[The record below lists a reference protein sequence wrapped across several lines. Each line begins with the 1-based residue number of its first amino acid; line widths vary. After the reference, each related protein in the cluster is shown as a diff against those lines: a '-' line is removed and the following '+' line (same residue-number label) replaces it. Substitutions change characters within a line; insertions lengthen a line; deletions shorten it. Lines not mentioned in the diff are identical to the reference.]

1 MATSDPLADMFTRIR
16 NAAAAR
22 HDDVRIPASNVKR
35 AVAEVLRQ
43 EGFVKN
49 VQVSE
54 EGARTVI
61 KVDLTYGDDRRALL
75 TGIRRVSRPGLR
87 VYVNQREIPRVFGG
101 LGVAIMST
109 SQGVMSGREAWRRK
123 IGGEV
128 LCYVW

>member
-22 HDDVRIPASNVKR
+22 HDDVRIPASKVKR
-35 AVAEVLRQ
+35 AVAEVLKQ

-49 VQVSE
+49 VVVSD
-54 EGARTVI
+54 EGARTI
-61 KVDLTYGDDRRALL
+61 LKVDLTYGDDRRALL

>member
-1 MATSDPLADMFTRIR
+1 MAMSDPLADMFTRIR

-22 HDDVRIPASNVKR
+22 HDDVRIPASKVKR
-35 AVAEVLRQ
+35 AVAEVLRE
-43 EGFVKN
+43 EGFVRH
-49 VQVSE
+49 VTVAE
-54 EGARTVI
+54 DGPRTFL
-61 KVDLTYGDDRRALL
+61 KMDLTYGEDRRALL

-101 LGVAIMST
+101 LGVAILST

-123 IGGEV
+123 VGGEV

>member
-22 HDDVRIPASNVKR
+22 HDDVQIPASNVKR
-35 AVAEVLRQ
+35 AVAEVLKQ

-49 VQVSE
+49 VVVSE
-54 EGARTVI
+54 EGARTI
-61 KVDLTYGDDRRALL
+61 LKVDLTYGDDRRALL

>member
-1 MATSDPLADMFTRIR
+1 MLKATGGTVP
-16 NAAAAR
+16 AR
-22 HDDVRIPASNVKR
+22 LFR
-35 AVAEVLRQ
+35 AFMTEA
-43 EGFVKN
+43 
-49 VQVSE
+49 E
-54 EGARTVI
+54 EGPRTVL
-61 KVDLTYGDDRRALL
+61 KMDLTYGDDRRAML

>member
-1 MATSDPLADMFTRIR
+1 MTTSDPLADMFTRIR

-22 HDDVRIPASNVKR
+22 HDDVKIPSSRVKR
-35 AVAEVLRQ
+35 AVAEVLQQ
-43 EGFVKN
+43 EGFLRG
-49 VQVSE
+49 VSE
-54 EGARTVI
+54 QSDGPRNYL
-61 KVDLTYGDDRRALL
+61 KLDLTYADDRRAVIS
-75 TGIRRVSRPGLR
+75 GIRRVSRPGLR
-87 VYVNQREIPRVFGG
+87 VYVSKQEIPRVFGG

>member
-1 MATSDPLADMFTRIR
+1 MTTSDPLADMFTRIR

-35 AVAEVLRQ
+35 AVAQVLKE
-43 EGFVKN
+43 EGFVKGIA
-49 VQVSE
+49 VAE
-54 EGARTVI
+54 EGPRTI
-61 KVDLTYGDDRRALL
+61 LKLDLTYGEDRKALL
-75 TGIRRVSRPGLR
+75 SGIRRVSRPGLR
-87 VYVNQREIPRVFGG
+87 VYVDKREIPRVFGG

>member
-35 AVAEVLRQ
+35 AVAEVLKQ

-49 VQVSE
+49 VVVSD
-54 EGARTVI
+54 EGARTII

>member
-49 VQVSE
+49 VIVSD
-54 EGARTVI
+54 EGARTI
-61 KVDLTYGDDRRALL
+61 LKVDLTYGDDRRALL

>member
-49 VQVSE
+49 VTVAD
-54 EGARTVI
+54 EGPRTI
-61 KVDLTYGDDRRALL
+61 LKVDLTYGEDRRALL